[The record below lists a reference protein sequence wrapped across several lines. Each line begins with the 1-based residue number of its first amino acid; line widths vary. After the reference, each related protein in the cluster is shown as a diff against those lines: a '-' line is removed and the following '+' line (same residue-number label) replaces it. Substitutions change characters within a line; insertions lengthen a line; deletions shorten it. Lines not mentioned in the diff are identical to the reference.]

1 MSESPVQ
8 LTLKT
13 ITGFCGLG
21 ILASASRLA
30 ANHELQAGLLE
41 LDSPA
46 WLEEQCRLL
55 EEDRWAKQA
64 RAATLNRTLQTLKRK
79 LARLSRP

>member
-1 MSESPVQ
+1 MQ

-21 ILASASRLA
+21 VLVSASRLA
-30 ANHELQAGLLE
+30 ENHELQAGLLE

-64 RAATLNRTLQTLKRK
+64 RAATLNRALQTLKRK